1 MSRRGCTNKHKQ
13 KGATHRLFL
22 FRFFFFFLEKQ
33 AVIYTSICCH
43 LSGAV
48 RPSGPVPLP
57 RLAVVS
63 EGQEREGRRLLVR
76 PGHRTS
82 VQQVGQRRF
91 SVLPLAH
98 EAAQPA
104 ESPAAGEMDQ
114 RGRGQCAQING
125 RSSKNAGFCAIFVV
139 VNSVSVGFKSST
151 SLNCAF
157 SYNKPPL
164 IPSP

>member
-1 MSRRGCTNKHKQ
+1 MAAQTNTNRK
-13 KGATHRLFL
+13 APPTDSFS
-22 FRFFFFFLEKQ
+22 FFFFFLEKQ
-33 AVIYTSICCH
+33 AVIYSSICCH

-104 ESPAAGEMDQ
+104 EGPTAGEMDQ

-125 RSSKNAGFCAIFVV
+125 RSSKKCRILCCFFLQARIERNCKQCVSWFQVFHKPQLCIF
-139 VNSVSVGFKSST
+139 
-151 SLNCAF
+151 LQ
-157 SYNKPPL
+157 
-164 IPSP
+164 